1 METVRKHLN
10 KSAEGQTFACR
21 RYDLG
26 GRLSNVELGIR
37 RSHLSRELVPS
48 LLSQQGVKY
57 SLRSPV

>member
-21 RYDLG
+21 QYDLG
-26 GRLSNVELGIR
+26 GRLNNVELGIR